1 LIFEIRSGSEACGE
15 SRDTDFHGRQDG
27 RFGENE
33 GAHRSP
39 TAVHTGL
46 SHTENHTM
54 SSSRP
59 TWCSDRHLIHSH
71 NTPDTSTYERDR
83 MRSRTREDHT
93 SYTFNTLA
101 SFSCSRVGTRTAL
114 TDTVLSRRTPGQPRV
129 RTRATTSPDWR
140 VDRGG
145 HTYNTH
151 TTIAAR
157 HFALAPRSSGP
168 LGSAHH
174 LHNLTRHRGS
184 SSLMHLSLSAL
195 ASHGNTGSARASA
208 CGHMN
213 HDYARPPVCTTTA
226 SRGRLPIPFRESRQ
240 PIMLGAHACHAA
252 GVEDS
257 MIQLICLWMCPESLH
272 VYRRMGVAEH
282 ETLIRKA
289 SGCHVDCTQSV
300 NIPVV
305 VCDRAHN

>member
-1 LIFEIRSGSEACGE
+1 M
-15 SRDTDFHGRQDG
+15 
-27 RFGENE
+27 
-33 GAHRSP
+33 
-39 TAVHTGL
+39 HTGL

-157 HFALAPRSSGP
+157 HFALAPRTSVP
-168 LGSAHH
+168 LLAPRVRSA
-174 LHNLTRHRGS
+174 RHIIYIT
-184 SSLMHLSLSAL
+184 SLVLAAPQASCTSLSL
-195 ASHGNTGSARASA
+195 RAGEA
-208 CGHMN
+208 WQHRI
-213 HDYARPPVCTTTA
+213 RPCLGMRPH
-226 SRGRLPIPFRESRQ
+226 ES
-240 PIMLGAHACHAA
+240 
-252 GVEDS
+252 
-257 MIQLICLWMCPESLH
+257 
-272 VYRRMGVAEH
+272 
-282 ETLIRKA
+282 
-289 SGCHVDCTQSV
+289 
-300 NIPVV
+300 
-305 VCDRAHN
+305 